1 MSHLSAHSR
10 IIPLS
15 VLTPEDLE
23 RYANRTQAAGEH
35 RHLAIHCL
43 EVAEHMRK
51 RGVAKALAY
60 ADLVAQSVDL
70 SRFEKGQ
77 RIRIPANLY
86 VSTTAPSG
94 PRITGRAS
102 TVTLHAAYSGYLHAA
117 DSGYQDGNGYC
128 HPSIVWAGAGG
139 YWNSLDL
146 NDLLMAED

>member
-1 MSHLSAHSR
+1 MSHLSTHSK

-102 TVTLHAAYSGYLHAA
+102 TVTLHDAYSGYR
-117 DSGYQDGNGYC
+117 DGNDYC
-128 HPSIVWAGAGG
+128 HPFIVWAGAGG
-139 YWNSLDL
+139 YWNRLDL